1 MSIQFWLKTGCDI
14 GAGDSNSQVAV
25 MVRAELGEVWSHE
38 QEEAVTEKDGS
49 WSNIVAKQ
57 SSEVKMDWWIMYLI
71 KPAKQIARLLFGMI
85 KNSLSILSFPLAK
98 TCKSENDFW

>member
-38 QEEAVTEKDGS
+38 QERARR
-49 WSNIVAKQ
+49 
-57 SSEVKMDWWIMYLI
+57 SSYGKRWILI
-71 KPAKQIARLLFGMI
+71 QYSGQTI
-85 KNSLSILSFPLAK
+85 
-98 TCKSENDFW
+98 E